1 VLSTVNQHP
10 PTHHPLDAQQT
21 QKKEYI
27 YITKNEPQI
36 KRLKIYMKKKTLIY
50 ENQPVRTVLE
60 N

>member
-1 VLSTVNQHP
+1 VNQHP